1 MDKGTLL
8 KKVEAIVD
16 EFERNRT
23 FGSIEICFNRGQAEV
38 IRKLVSEKFFSEREH
53 TRGRPENR

>member
-1 MDKGTLL
+1 MDKPTLL
-8 KKVEAIVD
+8 KKFEAIVD

-23 FGSIEICFNRGQAEV
+23 FGSVEICFNRGQAEV

-53 TRGRPENR
+53 THERFEKR